1 MQYVR
6 ISETKGCMER
16 TISTSAHLLMIG
28 TWQDCAMPQPP
39 VRQSRPRGRPRNTD
53 GLDTA
58 QQLVE
63 SAASVC
69 AQRGFDGCTLARIA
83 ADAHVHPTAVYNH
96 FDSRDDLLYAV
107 AVRALDTLT
116 AVAEQAPGGSR
127 SFQNLAATYLQPDMR
142 EHRQILAEIH
152 VASGRH
158 ERLATLLSGWHERW
172 TEAMVEWLPST
183 DESPRAT
190 VQALFL
196 LLLGLCHVDQLSAV
210 HAPHT
215 DVVERVAGM
224 VELLIPDA

>member
-1 MQYVR
+1 M
-6 ISETKGCMER
+6 
-16 TISTSAHLLMIG
+16 
-28 TWQDCAMPQPP
+28 
-39 VRQSRPRGRPRNTD
+39 
-53 GLDTA
+53 
-58 QQLVE
+58 
-63 SAASVC
+63 
-69 AQRGFDGCTLARIA
+69 
-83 ADAHVHPTAVYNH
+83 HPTAVYNH
-96 FDSRDDLLYAV
+96 FESRDDLLYAV

-172 TEAMVEWLPST
+172 ADAMIEWLPPT

-210 HAPHT
+210 RAPRRGRHRPGGRPGRTAHPRRPT
-215 DVVERVAGM
+215 DHPQ
-224 VELLIPDA
+224 PDLSHWCLAPM